1 MREATM
7 KEAGREPISKKNSSL
22 PTQHQIKAEQ
32 DKWHAV
38 ELSRIEKQAA
48 LERNLILLEKF
59 EDKSRAE
66 AGGQGRAHKASRA
79 GGDAGFQI
87 ADVERR
93 GDDRVGERL
102 VEHHRVAGEIIDA
115 QEHDRP
121 GRVGR
126 PADDLRVEEIADANE
141 ERRAHGGGGEP
152 VGDLEEADV
161 AIFSDIEPDRDQH
174 AREAS
179 VARQPAVPDRRN
191 LPGVREVVLR
201 LVEKKIAEPGAAG
214 PAGKN
219 MGEKMRKVR
228 LGTLFAPVDS

>member
-48 LERNLILLEKF
+48 LEWNLILLEKF

-66 AGGQGRAHKASRA
+66 ADGQGRAHKASRD
-79 GGDAGFQI
+79 GGDTGFQI

-102 VEHHRVAGEIIDA
+102 VEHYRVAGEIIDA

-126 PADDLRVEEIADANE
+126 PADDLRVEEITDANE
-141 ERRAHGGGGEP
+141 ARRRHGRSAEP
-152 VGDLEEADV
+152 VGELEKADV

-174 AREAS
+174 AGEARS
-179 VARQPAVPDRRN
+179 EEHTSELQSLAYLVC
-191 LPGVREVVLR
+191 R
-201 LVEKKIAEPGAAG
+201 LLLEKK
-214 PAGKN
+214 
-219 MGEKMRKVR
+219 
-228 LGTLFAPVDS
+228 

>member
-32 DKWHAV
+32 NKWHAV
-38 ELSRIEKQAA
+38 ELAGIEKQAA
-48 LERNLILLEKF
+48 LKRNLILLEKF
-59 EDKSRAE
+59 EDKSRGE
-66 AGGQGRAHKASRA
+66 AGGQRRAHKASRA
-79 GGDAGFQI
+79 GGDTGFQI

-141 ERRAHGGGGEP
+141 ARRGHGGSREPGGGLGET
-152 VGDLEEADV
+152 AV
-161 AIFSDIEPDRDQH
+161 AVFSYIEPD
-174 AREAS
+174 S
-179 VARQPAVPDRRN
+179 
-191 LPGVREVVLR
+191 
-201 LVEKKIAEPGAAG
+201 
-214 PAGKN
+214 
-219 MGEKMRKVR
+219 
-228 LGTLFAPVDS
+228 